1 LGMTCPDPAAR
12 VGRRGLV
19 LAFLGLSQ
27 VAVAVTWLSHAAATR
42 YSLYGPPARGVHEQA
57 ADCPRLDIDED
68 LLDVADRAVLRCMV

>member
-1 LGMTCPDPAAR
+1 M
-12 VGRRGLV
+12 V
-19 LAFLGLSQ
+19 
-27 VAVAVTWLSHAAATR
+27 SHAAATR